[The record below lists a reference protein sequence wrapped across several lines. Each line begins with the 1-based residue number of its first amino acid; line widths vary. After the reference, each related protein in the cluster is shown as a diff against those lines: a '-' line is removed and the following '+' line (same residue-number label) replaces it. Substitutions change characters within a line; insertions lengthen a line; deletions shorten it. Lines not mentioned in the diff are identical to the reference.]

1 MSSCDAGKTSPKCH
15 RVSERMADQDV
26 VGSRSGVDS
35 HLRVTA
41 ASSATRSPLIISGCV
56 LLRCRSGGDRAGM
69 PVGLQLTAPAGAEE
83 RLLAIALTAERG
95 WAPRRTGSER
105 RRCSLREIAAGSPS
119 SSSLR
124 SAKLPIAAV
133 LRSRRFAAAPDFWT
147 AG

>member
-1 MSSCDAGKTSPKCH
+1 
-15 RVSERMADQDV
+15 
-26 VGSRSGVDS
+26 
-35 HLRVTA
+35 
-41 ASSATRSPLIISGCV
+41 
-56 LLRCRSGGDRAGM
+56 M

-133 LRSRRFAAAPDFWT
+133 LRSRRLSETRGFIKVLVEANGDRILGFTMIGSETGEVMAVVQTAMLAGLPHTRLRDAMIAHPTMAEGLTTRFANLLPR
-147 AG
+147 